1 MHSKQHIGLS
11 KQHIVSVLYYI
22 YILEAL
28 GSRQVERNLCFL
40 LPEAASAKMVARG
53 QKKIQFRRW
62 IVYFARDSKLS
73 RCKRTLKQV
82 VVARKT
88 NVTFWDAGPS
98 RVELY
103 WRDPVKYDNA
113 RRLLRLAWE
122 MDTEFTFLGD
132 IQGIEDDVAP
142 TPQATKRRRLWTKT
156 AAASANEGDHWKHG
170 PETAA
175 SAAYA
180 AAASAAASLFPSRLL
195 PLKLEQ
201 HFASINSGIEGPAV
215 SFEVCWDEFLG
226 EGAYGAVYAG
236 KRLADPNQKLAIKL
250 LRGDDAS
257 AEVKRYASLPK
268 HANIVELEDVG
279 VFPRTHR
286 DGVCIRQR
294 RVGLA
299 FPRFEMDLRHFLQKL
314 PLRPAG
320 MRHVLGSVCRGLAHI
335 HGHGLV
341 HTDLKPDNVL
351 LRGGVGFRQGWF
363 ARLLA
368 AKDDVTFTEHLC
380 EWKHHLPAALEVL
393 HLASHLPRLLRRLL
407 NYDC

>member
-40 LPEAASAKMVARG
+40 VPEAASAKMVARG
-53 QKKIQFRRW
+53 RKKIKFRRW
-62 IVYFARDSKLS
+62 IVYFARDSKTS

-113 RRLLRLAWE
+113 RRLLTLALE
-122 MDTEFTFLGD
+122 MDPEFTFLGD
-132 IQGIEDDVAP
+132 IRGIEEDDVA
-142 TPQATKRRRLWTKT
+142 QATKRRRLVTKT
-156 AAASANEGDHWKHG
+156 AAASTDDGDHWKHG

-201 HFASINSGIEGPAV
+201 HFASRNSGIEGPLV
-215 SFEVCWDEFLG
+215 SFEVCWDELLG

-250 LRGDDAS
+250 LSGADAS
-257 AEVKRYASLPK
+257 AEVKRYASFPK

-279 VFPRTHR
+279 VFRRTHR
-286 DGVCIRQR
+286 DKPQ
-294 RVGLA
+294 VGLA
-299 FPRFEMDLRHFLQKL
+299 FPRFEMDLRHFVQKL

-341 HTDLKPDNVL
+341 HTDFKPDNIL